1 MKIPMYKRNSAGLTL
16 VEVLVS
22 VTFTAVL
29 LAGLSV
35 PLSIGLIN
43 RQQGQ
48 NITEATNIAQA
59 EMERIRG
66 TWLNSTASA
75 VIGTSVGQSDFDNNN
90 IKVDWRAPNASA
102 PCVVSAAT
110 TLTNVY
116 TAGNVNLSR
125 NDTVNNLLS
134 NPSLLAPSSVEIP
147 IAVRS
152 IAIDSNGDCRQDYW
166 GQIIFGNAPDSTGT
180 ARIDRTKRVVI
191 RIFRLQTNPS
201 TLTYT
206 PVNAARP
213 TNFAQSST
221 MQNGVSIM
229 NLPLAVVIADIPR
242 S

>member
-1 MKIPMYKRNSAGLTL
+1 MYRRNSIGLTL

-48 NITEATNIAQA
+48 NITEATNLAQA
-59 EMERIRG
+59 EMESIRG
-66 TWLNSTASA
+66 KWLNPTPSVVDITR
-75 VIGTSVGQSDFDNNN
+75 SVGQTNFDNND
-90 IKVDWRAPNASA
+90 VDITWRAPNTTDPCIPANGASL
-102 PCVVSAAT
+102 S
-110 TLTNVY
+110 NVY
-116 TAGNVNLSR
+116 AAGSASIALSR

-134 NPSLLAPSSVEIP
+134 NPALLTPNSAEIP
-147 IAVRS
+147 NSVRN
-152 IAIDSNGDCRQDYW
+152 IAIDSNGDCQQDYW
-166 GQIIFGNAPDSTGT
+166 GQIIFGNAPDSTSV
-180 ARIDRTKRVVI
+180 ARIERTKRVVV
-191 RIFRLQTNPS
+191 RIFRLQTDPS
-201 TLTYT
+201 TLSYT

-213 TNFAQSST
+213 TSFAQSST
-221 MQNGVSIM
+221 IQNGVSVM

>member
-1 MKIPMYKRNSAGLTL
+1 MHKRNSAGLTL

-48 NITEATNIAQA
+48 NITEATNLAQA

-66 TWLNSTASA
+66 TWLNPVPSGA
-75 VIGTSVGQSDFDNNN
+75 VGISVGQNAFDNNN
-90 IKVDWRAPNASA
+90 INIDWRAPNATA
-102 PCVVSAAT
+102 PCLASAAT
-110 TLTNVY
+110 DLTNVY
-116 TAGNVNLSR
+116 AAGNVNLSR

-134 NPSLLAPSSVEIP
+134 NPALLAPNSAEIP
-147 IAVRS
+147 AVVRN

-166 GQIIFGNAPDSTGT
+166 GQIIFGNAPDSTSI

-191 RIFRLQTNPS
+191 RIFRLQTDPG

-213 TNFAQSST
+213 TSYAQAST
-221 MQNGVSIM
+221 VQNGVSIA

>member
-1 MKIPMYKRNSAGLTL
+1 MYRRNSTGLTL

-59 EMERIRG
+59 EMESIRG
-66 TWLNSTASA
+66 TWLNPIPSA
-75 VIGTSVGQSDFDNNN
+75 DITKSVGQSAYDNNN
-90 IKVDWRAPNASA
+90 INIDWRAPNATA
-102 PCVVSAAT
+102 PCAPSAAT
-110 TLTNVY
+110 DLTNVY
-116 TAGNVNLSR
+116 AAGSVTLSR
-125 NDTVNNLLS
+125 NDTANNLLS
-134 NPSLLAPSSVEIP
+134 NPSLLAPNSTEIP
-147 IAVRS
+147 AAVRN

-166 GQIIFGNAPDSTGT
+166 GQIIFGNAPDSTGI

-191 RIFRLQTNPS
+191 RIFRLQTNPNNFN
-201 TLTYT
+201 YT

-213 TNFAQSST
+213 TSYGQSAT
-221 MQNGVSIM
+221 VQNGVSIM
-229 NLPLAVVIADIPR
+229 NLPLAVVIVDIPR

>member
-1 MKIPMYKRNSAGLTL
+1 MYKRNSAGLTL

-35 PLSIGLIN
+35 PLSISLIN

-48 NITEATNIAQA
+48 NITEATNLAQA
-59 EMERIRG
+59 EMESVRG
-66 TWLNSTASA
+66 TWLNPVPS
-75 VIGTSVGQSDFDNNN
+75 GTVGISVGQNAFDNNN
-90 IKVDWRAPNASA
+90 INIDWRAPNASA
-102 PCVVSAAT
+102 PCVASAAT

-116 TAGNVNLSR
+116 AAGNVNLSR

-134 NPSLLAPSSVEIP
+134 NPSLLTPNSAEIP
-147 IAVRS
+147 VAVRN
-152 IAIDSNGDCRQDYW
+152 IAIDSNGDCQQDYW

-180 ARIDRTKRVVI
+180 ARIDKTKRVVI
-191 RIFRLQTNPS
+191 RIFRPQTDPS

-221 MQNGVSIM
+221 IQNGVSIM